1 MAMAA
6 LPSVDW
12 LWRKRTQADT
22 YPQLRM
28 KRSCW
33 RRQKKEVRHYSGC
46 LTCGLTQEPVG
57 PVCLLMC
64 IALKPR
70 LVIGAPPFPVFT
82 SPTRFPISLPLLCSL
97 LELACFFPLLS
108 FWMEVFFQCTQDFLV
123 WDGMRNKV
131 QLQQNW
137 CGHSALWWASYLD
150 GMWDVYTV
158 NLIKRWWF

>member
-22 YPQLRM
+22 ENEEVMLEKAE
-28 KRSCW
+28 KRSQALQW
-33 RRQKKEVRHYSGC
+33 LFDLWLAQD
-46 LTCGLTQEPVG
+46 PVG

-64 IALKPR
+64 IALEPR

-108 FWMEVFFQCTQDFLV
+108 FGMEVFFQCTQHFLV

-137 CGHSALWWASYLD
+137 CGHSASWWASYLD
-150 GMWDVYTV
+150 GMWDAYTV